1 MMRRP
6 PHVDSVSFDA
16 LDGDGF
22 ALTQRPLAFRGKRRP
37 DRTVNPDRALVESA
51 AARFDDGA
59 DLSDHRFDAR
69 SETIGIQLT
78 GEELLE
84 DRPRCDDK
92 KNRDDEE
99 KYHLQR
105 EAPHAEQSHG

>member
-1 MMRRP
+1 
-6 PHVDSVSFDA
+6 
-16 LDGDGF
+16 
-22 ALTQRPLAFRGKRRP
+22 
-37 DRTVNPDRALVESA
+37 
-51 AARFDDGA
+51 
-59 DLSDHRFDAR
+59 
-69 SETIGIQLT
+69 IGIQLT

-105 EAPHAEQSHG
+105 EAPHAEQSHGRSDQRANAEPEQKESWREHLNPDEDGGDYQPYYPGVRHKFWLLENRLNCCCCDE